1 MAVRVPLLPMLML
14 SIGLAQSPMAA
25 SRSAS
30 SPSRSPTAGRGP
42 GVARWHSAGSL
53 PLPEGL
59 LVAMLRR
66 LLRSP
71 TAAYSG
77 LGSASPAAT
86 AELER
91 LAEQMHAYAR
101 VR

>member
-1 MAVRVPLLPMLML
+1 MAVRVPSLRMLML
-14 SIGLAQSPMAA
+14 SIGLAQSPIAA

-30 SPSRSPTAGRGP
+30 GPSRPPAAGRGLADSLRH
-42 GVARWHSAGSL
+42 GAGL
-53 PLPEGL
+53 PPLPEGL

>member
-1 MAVRVPLLPMLML
+1 MLCSRKYLL
-14 SIGLAQSPMAA
+14 
-25 SRSAS
+25 
-30 SPSRSPTAGRGP
+30 GR
-42 GVARWHSAGSL
+42 RL
-53 PLPEGL
+53 DRELPEGL
-59 LVAMLRR
+59 FVAMLRPF
-66 LLRSP
+66 LRSP

-91 LAEQMHAYAR
+91 LADQMRAYAR